1 MTTINELIDAALKD
15 NANNDA
21 YERIIDA
28 VDKAVIDEVLK
39 KTYGNQSIAA
49 RELGINRGTFRK
61 KILKTGSKTVR
72 HQQ

>member
-28 VDKAVIDEVLK
+28 VDKAVIDAALK
-39 KTYGNQSIAA
+39 KNHGNQTRSAI
-49 RELGINRGTFRK
+49 ELGVNRGTFRK